1 MALTA
6 SQQASVQR
14 LADIRA
20 GKVKVSN
27 VKGKLV
33 YTPVSPT
40 PPANNSNTPPA
51 NNTPPSNTPP
61 TNTPPAATYTAT
73 PEQKAAWDKLGLAGQ
88 QALIKNKPTFDP
100 SKYWLSLAT
109 NTPWTD
115 TGTPPSN
122 TPPAQAKVEK
132 YAVWGKGYDINVDT
146 SGKASFVSK
155 DGSGQI
161 KHYNSLDEAKAA
173 IDKWNTEVTGT
184 TPTGTNNW
192 TPPAWTDTTG
202 TPPTDTTVTPPAS
215 TYDPKNFD
223 NSQAR
228 QDEITTNLADLYAKK
243 PEVFNGRDAFDAF
256 FHYWAERSAVQNK
269 ILDDFYASKQKERE
283 IYALPSATIAKWI
296 LDNTYNDGQLAFMK
310 ENDPDKY
317 AEVQAEMKKEQNK
330 IQNQATLMSMAKSMW
345 LGWDDNNNGIV
356 DSLEVPPTQPKLD
369 MTPEETAANDKYNTL
384 STEIDGLDTAISK
397 TEQELNDKYKGTIT
411 KWQMA
416 SLVRDNTN
424 ALIDQ
429 KNDKILE
436 AKLVQWQIANFDKA
450 REIETTKYNMDI
462 QAFQQKMTLMN
473 SAYNMF
479 NTNREFDLKQEA
491 ADVKAQD
498 PNIGKTVDIGTS
510 KKPNVLMWNPKT
522 QRYDISLNGW
532 AGWVAYANGSGWVSS
547 KVVTGDAADL
557 ITRLKNLYWSL
568 ETAPYATRVKML
580 SGLGN
585 VWADMQYIKNNLMFK
600 EFTQAKKEWVT
611 FGAAT
616 EGEWRALKMAAS
628 SLNWSA
634 DNQYL
639 GTEINRLIW
648 TLWGKPMDLW
658 AAPAAAP
665 AATKTTKPTP
675 PKATT
680 PPKTVKPSPLTVVW
694 TWRMWPIK

>member
-6 SQQASVQR
+6 AQQANVKK

-20 GKVKVSN
+20 GKIKVSN

-40 PPANNSNTPPA
+40 PPANNNTPPA
-51 NNTPPSNTPP
+51 NN
-61 TNTPPAATYTAT
+61 NTPPASNPPATYTAT
-73 PEQKAAWDKLGLAGQ
+73 ADQKAAWDKLWLAGQ
-88 QALIKNKPTFDP
+88 QALIKNKPNFKP
-100 SKYWLSLAT
+100 EKYWLGYAT
-109 NTPWTD
+109 ATPWTD
-115 TGTPPSN
+115 TGTTPSN

-132 YAVWGKGYDINVDT
+132 YAAGWKGYDINVDA

-155 DGSGQI
+155 DGSGKI
-161 KHYNSLDEAKAA
+161 KQYNSLAEAKAA
-173 IDKWNTEVTGT
+173 IDKWNTKVTGTIPTGT
-184 TPTGTNNW
+184 TPAGV
-192 TPPAWTDTTG
+192 DTTG
-202 TPPTDTTVTPPAS
+202 TPPADTIETPPAS
-215 TYDPKNFD
+215 TYDAANFD
-223 NSQAR
+223 NSQKR
-228 QDEITTNLADLYAKK
+228 QDEMTTNLSDLYVKK
-243 PEVFNGRDAFDAF
+243 PEVFNGREAFDSF
-256 FHYWAERSAVQNK
+256 FHYGSERSAVQNK

-283 IYALPSATIAKWI
+283 IYALPSNTIAKWI

-317 AEVQAEMKKEQNK
+317 AEVQTEMKKEQNK
-330 IQNQATLMSMAKSMW
+330 IQNQATLIAMAKSMW
-345 LGWDDNNNGIV
+345 LGWDDNKNGIV
-356 DSLEVPPTQPKLD
+356 DSLETPPAQPKLD
-369 MTPEETAANDKYNTL
+369 MTPEEIAANEKYTKL
-384 STEIDGLDTAISK
+384 STEIDELDTAINK
-397 TEQELNDKYKGTIT
+397 TEQELSDKYKGTIT

-436 AKLVQWQIANFDKA
+436 AKLVQGQIANFDKA
-450 REIETTKYNMDI
+450 REIANTKYNMDI

-473 SAYNMF
+473 SAFNIF

-510 KKPNVLMWNPKT
+510 KVPNVLMWNPKT

-532 AGWVAYANGSGWVSS
+532 AGWVAYANWAGWFSS

-557 ITRLKNLYWSL
+557 ITRLKNLYKSL
-568 ETAPYATRVKML
+568 EAAPYATRAKML

-639 GTEINRLIW
+639 GNEINRLIW
-648 TLWGKPMDLW
+648 TLWGKPMALW

-680 PPKTVKPSPLTVVW
+680 PAPTASNPYKTNGK
-694 TWRMWPIK
+694 WRMWPVKK